1 MIERLQGIAIFL
13 AYFRLLII
21 GLGIG
26 FLTIF
31 VLSLFENPWL
41 EGDGW
46 LIPALLG
53 LCWSLTL
60 YSFSQ
65 LFATVPARAADD
77 ANWRIKLSVVT
88 RRGLLWVLALL
99 MGCLSLALLVLS
111 YELLRAWL

>member
-13 AYFRLLII
+13 AHFRLLII

-31 VLSLFENPWL
+31 VLSLLQNPWL
-41 EGDGW
+41 DGDDW

-77 ANWRIKLSVVT
+77 ASWRIKLSVVT

-111 YELLRAWL
+111 YELLRTWL